1 MPEEVESQEAEE
13 VVEEEKSTSP
23 MKKIMLFATLGLV
36 ALMALFY
43 VKQSGLLQKFLGE
56 KEAKPKP
63 PLVYTFEQQFLVNL
77 ADEDVLRYVKVV
89 LGVSTY
95 DQKVID
101 EIKKRMVEVRD
112 AIILVIS
119 SRKSEELLKP
129 EGKKKLKNDI
139 VETLNNLLSSGKV
152 EQVYFVDFVMQ

>member
-1 MPEEVESQEAEE
+1 MQTR
-13 VVEEEKSTSP
+13 K
-23 MKKIMLFATLGLV
+23 
-36 ALMALFY
+36 
-43 VKQSGLLQKFLGE
+43 
-56 KEAKPKP
+56 
-63 PLVYTFEQQFLVNL
+63 
-77 ADEDVLRYVKVV
+77 
-89 LGVSTY
+89 
-95 DQKVID
+95 
-101 EIKKRMVEVRD
+101 IKKRMVEVRD

>member
-43 VKQSGLLQKFLGE
+43 VKQSGLLQKFLEE